1 MNTLEYAL
9 SYAEEGL
16 AVFPTQWIE
25 EGQCSCGNLD
35 CSSPG
40 KHPIL
45 GGGFKI
51 ASKDAETIKAWWD
64 AYPSANVAIATGE
77 VSGVFVIDVDVDNG
91 KVGAASLE
99 ALESEVGSLP
109 KGAIVKTGSGGLH
122 FYLQMQ
128 NQKFK
133 GSVSKI
139 AEHIDVRANG
149 GYVIAP
155 PSNHKSGANYE
166 WMNDNV

>member
-9 SYAEEGL
+9 RYAEEGL

-25 EGQCSCGNLD
+25 DGQCSCGNIA

-51 ASKDAETIKAWWD
+51 ASMDAETIKAWWND
-64 AYPSANVAIATGE
+64 YPNANVAIATGE
-77 VSGVFVIDVDVDNG
+77 VSGVFVIDVDVANG
-91 KVGAASLE
+91 KSGAASLKF
-99 ALESEVGSLP
+99 LETEVGSLP
-109 KGAIVKTGSGGLH
+109 KDALVKTGSGGLH
-122 FYLQMQ
+122 IYLKMH
-128 NQKFK
+128 NQEINN
-133 GSVSKI
+133 SASKI

-155 PSNHKSGANYE
+155 PSTHKSGFQYE
-166 WMNDNV
+166 WMNEDV